1 MKGFGSLCGP
11 GEGIAVIMVITIVAL
26 IGRFSLL
33 SLSVLLGRDAVPCPE
48 GPARST
54 ACDPP
59 HLLEYD
65 REVDGRSLCQT

>member
-1 MKGFGSLCGP
+1 MCQCQVLTPAFVVVVVVVVAAIEGFSSL
-11 GEGIAVIMVITIVAL
+11 V
-26 IGRFSLL
+26 
-33 SLSVLLGRDAVPCPE
+33 LSVLLGRDAVPCTE
-48 GPARST
+48 GPVRSA